1 MPTSNV
7 EQAQPT
13 NIIAVSI
20 KGGSDTGLVDGGGS
34 TEPAHIKEDIWN
46 IWARNRHPHHTTTG
60 TCRTS

>member
-1 MPTSNV
+1 MKKTYMMPTSNV

-46 IWARNRHPHHTTTG
+46 IWG
-60 TCRTS
+60 EE